1 MGSLT
6 SLLLAAALA
15 AADPPAAPGD
25 ASEPDEPRS
34 IEDEVKSGAG
44 VSPVELIPRLE
55 LRQSFVRLSSGASSH
70 LTTTEIDI
78 QFLDRLLLR
87 YEGTLQTVSG
97 PNGQVSGFG
106 DTEIDAVG
114 MLGSTP
120 RFVAVLLAGAILDT
134 ASQPQLGAGKKQLVF
149 GAGAAIKPL
158 RPWLAYLLVQEQAS
172 IAGAST
178 RPDVNQL
185 VVRVGNIVFGPRL
198 AWLKLDLDTVV
209 DLAADQG
216 RFFGK
221 LEAGRL
227 LVGRVGLFV
236 RAGTQL
242 LGTRQVDYSLDAG
255 VRYLFRLG
263 KGKEAAQAR

>member
-1 MGSLT
+1 MGSFT
-6 SLLLAAALA
+6 SLLLAAVLV
-15 AADPPAAPGD
+15 AADPPAGPGE
-25 ASEPDEPRS
+25 ASAPDEPRS
-34 IEDEVKSGAG
+34 IEEEAKSGAG

-70 LTTTEIDI
+70 LTATEIDI
-78 QFLDRLLLR
+78 QFIDRLLLR

-97 PNGQVSGFG
+97 PTGQVSGFG
-106 DTEIDAVG
+106 DTEIDAIG
-114 MLGSTP
+114 LLGSTP
-120 RFVAVLLAGAILDT
+120 RFVAVLIAGAILDT
-134 ASQPQLGAGKKQLVF
+134 ASQPQLGAGKKQLVL

-158 RPWLAYLLVQEQAS
+158 PFWLAYLLVQEQAS
-172 IAGAST
+172 VAGAST

-185 VVRVGNIVFGPRL
+185 VARFGNIVFGPGF
-198 AWLKLDLDTVV
+198 AWLKVDLDTVV
-209 DLAADQG
+209 DFAADQG

-227 LVGRVGLFV
+227 LVGRVGLFM

-242 LGTRQVDYSLDAG
+242 LGTRQVDHSLEAG

-263 KGKEAAQAR
+263 R